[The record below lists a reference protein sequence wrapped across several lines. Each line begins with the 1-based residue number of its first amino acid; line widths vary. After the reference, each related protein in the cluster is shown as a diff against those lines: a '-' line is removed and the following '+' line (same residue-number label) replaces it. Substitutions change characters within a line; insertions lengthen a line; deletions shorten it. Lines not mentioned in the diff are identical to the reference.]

1 MVEGFSKRWMATGD
15 SSPAGASDR
24 PSHNAIGGRPWQSPV
39 AMQSL
44 ATYARLIAFLAVAV
58 SLPDA
63 AQAAGLDG
71 ATLSWAWELPFAGIL
86 LTIAFAPLV
95 IRRFWHHHYGKL
107 AFAWAAL
114 TLAPLAA
121 LRGVDTALAALAHA
135 LLGDYLGFIAI
146 LFALY
151 VVAGGIVVA
160 GTVRGTPLVNAL
172 ILLFG
177 TLIASVVGTTGAAMI
192 LIRPLIRANAARL
205 HNVHV
210 VVFFIFLVGNIGGAL
225 SPLGDPPLFI
235 GFLNGVDFF
244 WPAKNLWQPTAFV
257 AGCVL
262 VIFVAVD
269 VWFFRQDRRVA
280 PVGEASAP
288 IRVHGIVNLA
298 LLAIII
304 GAVIVSALWKPGIA
318 FTVYG
323 TALPLPNLLRDA
335 VLFLTALASLWL
347 TPDEHREANGFS
359 WEPILEVAIL
369 FAGIFVCAVPIL
381 AMLDAGHAGAF
392 AWLLAAVTAHDG
404 SPHVVAYFWLTGV
417 LSAIL
422 DNAPTYLV
430 FFQLAGGNAA
440 ELMGPLAP
448 ALTAISMGAVYM
460 GALTYIGNAPNFMIY
475 AIATERGIKMPSFFG
490 YLAWSV
496 VVLAPVFAALTYL
509 FVLAR

>member
-1 MVEGFSKRWMATGD
+1 MQLLRGHGKVV
-15 SSPAGASDR
+15 
-24 PSHNAIGGRPWQSPV
+24 I
-39 AMQSL
+39 AM
-44 ATYARLIAFLAVAV
+44 YARRIALLIVAGV
-58 SLPDA
+58 APDA
-63 AQAAGLDG
+63 AHAAALDG
-71 ATLSWAWELPFAGIL
+71 ATLSWAWELPFVGIL

-95 IRRFWHHHYGKL
+95 IRRVWHHHYGKF
-107 AFAWAAL
+107 AFAWAVL

-135 LLGDYLGFIAI
+135 LLGDYLGFIAV

-151 VVAGGIVVA
+151 VVAGGIVVS

-172 ILLFG
+172 MLLFG

-262 VIFVAVD
+262 LIFVAID
-269 VWFFRQDRRVA
+269 LWFFRQDRRVA

-288 IRVHGIVNLA
+288 IRVHGLVNLA
-298 LLAIII
+298 LLAVII

-323 TALPLPNLLRDA
+323 TTLPLQDLLRDA

-392 AWLLAAVTAHDG
+392 AWLLAAVTAQDG
-404 SPHVVAYFWLTGV
+404 SPHLVAYFWLTGV

-430 FFQLAGGNAA
+430 FFQLAGGNAT

-475 AIATERGIKMPSFFG
+475 AIASERGIKMPSFFG
-490 YLAWSV
+490 YLVWSV
-496 VVLAPVFAALTYL
+496 VVLTPVFAALTYL
-509 FVLAR
+509 FVLPR

>member
-1 MVEGFSKRWMATGD
+1 M
-15 SSPAGASDR
+15 P
-24 PSHNAIGGRPWQSPV
+24 I
-39 AMQSL
+39 
-44 ATYARLIAFLAVAV
+44 RLIAFLAVAV

-71 ATLSWAWELPFAGIL
+71 ATLSWPWALPFAGIL

-95 IRRFWHHHYGKL
+95 IRRVWHHHYGKF

-121 LRGVDTALAALAHA
+121 LRGGDTALAALAHA
-135 LLGDYLGFIAI
+135 LLGDYLGFIAV

-151 VVAGGIVVA
+151 VVAGGIVVS
-160 GTVRGTPLVNAL
+160 GTVRGTPLVNGLTLA
-172 ILLFG
+172 FG
-177 TLIASVVGTTGAAMI
+177 TLIASIVGTTGAAMI

-262 VIFVAVD
+262 AIFVAVD
-269 VWFFRQDRRVA
+269 LWFFRQDRRVA

-288 IRVHGIVNLA
+288 IRVHGIVNLV
-298 LLAIII
+298 LLAVII
-304 GAVIVSALWKPGIA
+304 GAVIVSALWKPGVT
-318 FTVYG
+318 FSVYG
-323 TALPLPNLLRDA
+323 AALPLQSLLRDA

-369 FAGIFVCAVPIL
+369 FAAIFVCAVPIL
-381 AMLDAGHAGAF
+381 AALAAGHDGSL
-392 AWLLAAVTAHDG
+392 AWLLAAVTAQDG
-404 SPHVVAYFWLTGV
+404 SPHLVAYFWLTGV

-440 ELMGPLAP
+440 TMMGPLAP
-448 ALTAISMGAVYM
+448 VLMAISMGAVYM

-490 YLAWSV
+490 YLVWSV
-496 VVLAPVFAALTYL
+496 VVLAPVFAVLTYL
-509 FVLAR
+509 FVLPR

>member
-1 MVEGFSKRWMATGD
+1 M
-15 SSPAGASDR
+15 P
-24 PSHNAIGGRPWQSPV
+24 I
-39 AMQSL
+39 
-44 ATYARLIAFLAVAV
+44 RLIALLAVAV
-58 SLPDA
+58 SLPGTA
-63 AQAAGLDG
+63 HAAGLDG
-71 ATLSWAWELPFAGIL
+71 ATLSWPWALPFAGIL

-172 ILLFG
+172 MLAFG
-177 TLIASVVGTTGAAMI
+177 TLIASVVGTTGATMI

-280 PVGEASAP
+280 PVGEARAP

-323 TALPLPNLLRDA
+323 MTLPLQDLLRDA
-335 VLFLTALASLWL
+335 TLLLTALASLWL

-369 FAGIFVCAVPIL
+369 FAGIFICAGPIL
-381 AMLDAGHAGAF
+381 AMLDAGHDGAF
-392 AWLLAAVTAHDG
+392 AWLIAVVTVHDG

-430 FFQLAGGNAA
+430 FFQLAGGNAS

-448 ALTAISMGAVYM
+448 ALAAISMGAVYM

-475 AIATERGIKMPSFFG
+475 AIASERGIKMPSFFG
-490 YLAWSV
+490 FMTWSI
-496 VVLAPVFAALTYL
+496 VVLTPVFAALTYL
-509 FVLAR
+509 FVLVR

>member
-1 MVEGFSKRWMATGD
+1 M
-15 SSPAGASDR
+15 
-24 PSHNAIGGRPWQSPV
+24 
-39 AMQSL
+39 
-44 ATYARLIAFLAVAV
+44 
-58 SLPDA
+58 
-63 AQAAGLDG
+63 
-71 ATLSWAWELPFAGIL
+71 
-86 LTIAFAPLV
+86 
-95 IRRFWHHHYGKL
+95 
-107 AFAWAAL
+107 
-114 TLAPLAA
+114 
-121 LRGVDTALAALAHA
+121 
-135 LLGDYLGFIAI
+135 
-146 LFALY
+146 
-151 VVAGGIVVA
+151 
-160 GTVRGTPLVNAL
+160 
-172 ILLFG
+172 LFG

-262 VIFVAVD
+262 AIFVAVD
-269 VWFFRQDRRVA
+269 LWFFRQDRRVA
-280 PVGEASAP
+280 PIGEARAP
-288 IRVHGIVNLA
+288 IRVHGLVNLA
-298 LLAIII
+298 LLAVII

-323 TALPLPNLLRDA
+323 TTLPLQDILRDA
-335 VLFLTALASLWL
+335 MLFATALASLWL

-404 SPHVVAYFWLTGV
+404 SPHVAAYFWLTGV

-430 FFQLAGGNAA
+430 FFQLAGGNAT

-448 ALTAISMGAVYM
+448 ALVAISMGAVYM

-475 AIATERGIKMPSFFG
+475 AIAVGARHQDAELFRLHGVVDRGADAGVRGPDVS
-490 YLAWSV
+490 LCS
-496 VVLAPVFAALTYL
+496 AALIISR
-509 FVLAR
+509 ARYRGAG

>member
-1 MVEGFSKRWMATGD
+1 M
-15 SSPAGASDR
+15 
-24 PSHNAIGGRPWQSPV
+24 PV
-39 AMQSL
+39 
-44 ATYARLIAFLAVAV
+44 RLIALLAVAA

-71 ATLSWAWELPFAGIL
+71 ATLSWPWALPFAGIL

-95 IRRFWHHHYGKL
+95 IRRVWHHHYGKF

-114 TLAPLAA
+114 TLVPLAA
-121 LRGVDTALAALAHA
+121 LRGGDTALAALVHA

-151 VVAGGIVVA
+151 VVAGGIVVS
-160 GTVRGTPLVNAL
+160 GTVRGTPLVNTLTLA
-172 ILLFG
+172 FG
-177 TLIASVVGTTGAAMI
+177 TLIASIVGTTGAAMI

-244 WPAKNLWQPTAFV
+244 WPAKNLWLPTVFV

-262 VIFVAVD
+262 AIFVAVD
-269 VWFFRQDRRVA
+269 LWFFRQDRRVA
-280 PVGEASAP
+280 PVGEASEP
-288 IRVHGIVNLA
+288 VRVHGVVNLV
-298 LLAIII
+298 LLAVII
-304 GAVIVSALWKPGIA
+304 GAVIVSALWKSGVT

-323 TALPLPNLLRDA
+323 TALPLQNLLRDA

-369 FAGIFVCAVPIL
+369 FAAIFVCAVPIL
-381 AMLDAGHAGAF
+381 AALAAGHDGSL
-392 AWLLAAVTAHDG
+392 AWLLTMVTASDG

-430 FFQLAGGNAA
+430 FFQLAGGNAT
-440 ELMGPLAP
+440 ELMSTMAP
-448 ALTAISMGAVYM
+448 TLTAISMGAVYM

-490 YLAWSV
+490 YLVWSV
-496 VVLAPVFAALTYL
+496 VVLAPVFATLNYL
-509 FVLAR
+509 FVLSR